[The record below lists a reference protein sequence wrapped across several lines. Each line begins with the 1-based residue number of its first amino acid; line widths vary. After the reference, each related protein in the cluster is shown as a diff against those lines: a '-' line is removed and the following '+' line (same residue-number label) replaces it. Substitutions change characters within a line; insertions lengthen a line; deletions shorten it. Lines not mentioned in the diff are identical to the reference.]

1 MDMLETIK
9 GCRSVRKYTKQQ
21 VSRADL
27 AKIIE
32 AGKAKQNA
40 LKNQFAWKD
49 IKNNS
54 SNEEESDIEKL
65 VNKYE

>member
-1 MDMLETIK
+1 MT
-9 GCRSVRKYTKQQ
+9 
-21 VSRADL
+21 
-27 AKIIE
+27 KIIE

-54 SNEEESDIEKL
+54 ANEEESDIEKL